1 MGKKLLLSAVFVGVF
16 ACAVVANI
24 PLLFVLRQSGLVQQG
39 VSWQQARGTVWHG
52 QVTGLVVRGDVAG
65 AVEGDFSLMRV
76 LKGQPGHMVR
86 WSGPYGRGSA
96 LASLASDGIRIRKGQ
111 AALTFDAARISASF
125 PAQDVS
131 LRLTNVSIDAGR
143 TGCREASGRVTTD
156 VLSRV
161 SAVYG
166 ATWPE
171 LTGTLSCDR
180 GQLAFSMEG
189 RAVDGTQ
196 ISANAYLD
204 GGGRLELWDVPEDQ
218 ASALLL
224 AGFTNEA
231 GRFVYSQESGEGERS
246 Q

>member
-1 MGKKLLLSAVFVGVF
+1 MGKKLLLSTAFVGVF
-16 ACAVVANI
+16 ACALVANI
-24 PLLFVLRQSGLVQQG
+24 PLLFALRQSGVVQQG
-39 VSWQQARGTVWHG
+39 IGWQQARGTVWHG

-65 AVEGDFSLMRV
+65 AVEGDFSLLRV
-76 LKGQPGHMVR
+76 LKGEPGHMVR
-86 WSGPYGRGSA
+86 WSGPYGRGNA
-96 LASLASDGIRIRKGQ
+96 LAGLTSNGIRIRKGQ
-111 AALTFDAARISASF
+111 AALTFDATRISSSF

-143 TGCREASGRVTTD
+143 TGCRKASGRATTD
-156 VLSRV
+156 ALSRI

-180 GQLAFSMEG
+180 GQLALAMEG
-189 RAVDGTQ
+189 RAADGTQ
-196 ISANAYLD
+196 ISANAYLN
-204 GGGRLELWDVPEDQ
+204 GGGQLELWDVPEDQ

-224 AGFTNEA
+224 AGFSNEA
-231 GRFVYSQESGEGERS
+231 GRFVYTQENGEGERS